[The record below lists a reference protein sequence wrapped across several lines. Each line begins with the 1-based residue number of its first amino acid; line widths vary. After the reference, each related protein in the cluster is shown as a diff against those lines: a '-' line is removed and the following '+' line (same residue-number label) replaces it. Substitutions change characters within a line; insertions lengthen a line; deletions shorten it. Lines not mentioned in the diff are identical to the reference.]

1 MMERALGINKKG
13 KVADVVILDLE
24 DSISPVS
31 KVTAREN
38 VLNAMQKVEF
48 FRKNNIRKPPTIA
61 VRINCAITTDWG
73 RADIELLS
81 KIDVDA
87 VVVPK
92 VNSAAELEATKN
104 LIGSPI
110 PAGLDIWPMIETANG
125 VLNAHEIAKFE
136 HVHALVFG
144 SNDLTKD
151 LRAYYTAD
159 RLPLLYSMSKCILEA
174 RAAGKLIIDGVFMNI
189 KDEVGFRAECIAG
202 KNLGFDGERLLNQP
216 DEMNLPPL

>member
-1 MMERALGINKKG
+1 
-13 KVADVVILDLE
+13 
-24 DSISPVS
+24 
-31 KVTAREN
+31 
-38 VLNAMQKVEF
+38 
-48 FRKNNIRKPPTIA
+48 
-61 VRINCAITTDWG
+61 
-73 RADIELLS
+73 
-81 KIDVDA
+81 
-87 VVVPK
+87 
-92 VNSAAELEATKN
+92 
-104 LIGSPI
+104 
-110 PAGLDIWPMIETANG
+110 MIETANG
-125 VLNAHEIAKFE
+125 VLNAHDIANSE
-136 HVHALVFG
+136 RVHALVFG

>member
-1 MMERALGINKKG
+1 MGILARSVLFCPTDKPAMMERALGINKKG

-48 FRKNNIRKPPTIA
+48 LRKNNIRKPPTIA

-92 VNSAAELEATKN
+92 VNNVAE
-104 LIGSPI
+104 
-110 PAGLDIWPMIETANG
+110 
-125 VLNAHEIAKFE
+125 
-136 HVHALVFG
+136 
-144 SNDLTKD
+144 
-151 LRAYYTAD
+151 
-159 RLPLLYSMSKCILEA
+159 
-174 RAAGKLIIDGVFMNI
+174 
-189 KDEVGFRAECIAG
+189 
-202 KNLGFDGERLLNQP
+202 
-216 DEMNLPPL
+216 